1 MRKITALLFVIITSI
16 PVSSF
21 AADTLDSLLERV
33 EGGGRNKSVT
43 GTPSA
48 LRLAAADSFK
58 ARIML
63 GDAMD
68 GARDP
73 GYRCSVIEILGSATD
88 EGVRKDLAASALD
101 SDPSVRVCAARQLG
115 LQKNEHAVPLL
126 VANIEAYL
134 GGAGIKGAYEDDFRA
149 RMSALNAVWALGE
162 ISGTK
167 VLSELQRLYS
177 SSDEVFKMNI
187 AFSAGKQDSGKA
199 STFLR
204 GIAGSADETEIVRSA
219 AFEMLDR
226 LGRAGGVSNAPSS
239 ARSAVKTAD
248 LLFTG
253 GIVGTVSDWFNDMLP
268 LGHAGIYGGTKVENG
283 MILPVIY
290 DCVPNNFKPGGVRTV
305 GWYNY
310 THHLK
315 YPVYAI
321 KTSRTP
327 PTDRQRAAII
337 RAALAEQG
345 KEYSDSHLSQK
356 GPDAFDCVGYTE
368 YAYETAGVNVTPD
381 KQETGWGWPLTPAE
395 QYDAAVH
402 VRLPQPG
409 VWAQQTPSG
418 IVAPNPGIITGSFG
432 ALNSAFGSGSAVE
445 LPAVPGIPGF

>member
-1 MRKITALLFVIITSI
+1 MMRKIAALLFAITTSLSI
-16 PVSSF
+16 NAF
-21 AADTLDSLLERV
+21 ASDDLGSLLERV
-33 EGGGRNKSVT
+33 EGARRDKSASD
-43 GTPSA
+43 PAPA
-48 LRLAAADSFK
+48 LRLAAADPFK

-88 EGVRKDLAASALD
+88 DSVRRELAASATD
-101 SDPSVRVCAARQLG
+101 ADPGVRVCAARQMG

-126 VANIEAYL
+126 VANIESYL
-134 GGAGIKGAYEDDFRA
+134 GGSGNKGAYEDDFRS

-187 AFSAGKQDSGKA
+187 AFSAGKQTSGKA

-204 GIAGSADETEIVRSA
+204 AIAGSADETEIVRSA
-219 AFEMLDR
+219 AFEMLER
-226 LGRAGGVSNAPSS
+226 LGRAGGISTAPSS
-239 ARSAVKTAD
+239 ARSAVKKAD

-253 GIVGTVSDWFNDMLP
+253 GIVGTVSDWFSDMLP
-268 LGHAGIYGGTKVENG
+268 IGHAGIYGGTKVEDG
-283 MILPVIY
+283 RILPVIY
-290 DCVPNNFKPGGVRTV
+290 DCVPNTFTPGGVRTV

-315 YPVYAI
+315 FPVYAVR
-321 KTSRTP
+321 TSKRA
-327 PTDRQRAAII
+327 PTERQRDMII
-337 RAALAEQG
+337 RAARSVQG
-345 KEYSDSHLSQK
+345 IEYSDTHLSQK

-368 YAYETAGVNVTPD
+368 YAYERAGINVTPD
-381 KQETGWGWPLTPAE
+381 NYETGWGWPLTPAE
-395 QYDAAVH
+395 QYDFSVN
-402 VRLPQPG
+402 VRIPAPG
-409 VWAQQTPSG
+409 TWVELPSG
-418 IVAPNPGIITGSFG
+418 IVAPQPGIITGSFG

-445 LPAVPGIPGF
+445 LPDVPGIPGF